1 MALLLAVGRVVL
13 IAALIVSAALLWYQ
27 DRLIYLIRRYPEPV
41 VVPSGVER
49 IDFTTAAG
57 AQVAWWIPPKPGH
70 DRVWLAFAG
79 NASLALGWPQL
90 VTTDDGML
98 LIDYPGYGASVGSPS
113 PATIL
118 AASEGAVAALVAR
131 RPGSRRWAV
140 VGHSLG
146 CAAALQYAAR
156 HPVERIVL
164 IAPFTQMRA
173 MAQLV
178 VGWPLCELLLHRFD
192 NAARLAEIAAQ
203 GQPVIDL
210 WHGTADEVIP
220 FSMGESL
227 ARQFPGVRLHPVPEA
242 DHNGILAEIADKI
255 LIP

>member
-1 MALLLAVGRVVL
+1 MVL
-13 IAALIVSAALLWYQ
+13 ITALIVSAALLWYQ
-27 DRLIYLIRRYPEPV
+27 DRLIYRIRRYPEPV
-41 VVPSGVER
+41 VVPAGVAR

-57 AQVAWWIPPKPGH
+57 AQVAWWIPPKSGH

-79 NASLALGWPQL
+79 NASVALGWTQL

-98 LIDYPGYGASVGSPS
+98 LIDYPGYGASAGSPS

-118 AASEGAVAALVAR
+118 AASEGAVAALAAQ
-131 RPGSRRWAV
+131 RPETVRWAV

-146 CAAALQYAAR
+146 GAAALQYAAR

-164 IAPFTQMRA
+164 IAPFTRMLA
-173 MAQLV
+173 MAQRV

-192 NAARLAEIAAQ
+192 NAARLAEISAQ

-227 ARQFPGVRLHPVPEA
+227 AQQFPRIRFHPVPEA
-242 DHNGILAEIADKI
+242 DHNGILAEIAGKI
-255 LIP
+255 LTP